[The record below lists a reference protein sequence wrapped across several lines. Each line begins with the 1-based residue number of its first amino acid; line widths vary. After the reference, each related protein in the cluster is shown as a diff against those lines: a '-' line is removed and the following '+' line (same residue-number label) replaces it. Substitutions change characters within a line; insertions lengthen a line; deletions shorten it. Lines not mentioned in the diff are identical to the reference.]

1 MKLND
6 LYIYYHDGI
15 IVGYEKNGNDAV
27 LEFVDDYPESNIY
40 KFTFK
45 NVSINE
51 DVEERIAFDL
61 IDAVNY
67 IDTGVIGIYY
77 VEDGRTDDN
86 KYYFRVYL
94 TGIPKE
100 LFNYDNLGKKEINY
114 QGEIFY
120 GEKYYVDENPVMSFI
135 YDDIIV
141 EEIDR
146 NSIIKYEEYDR
157 YNDEYKDSLS
167 KFNSVLDKDVIE
179 FFKDS
184 YALIYRKYDKD
195 NNNLILYFENGIYL
209 KLIDFDI
216 ELLDNDVSKEFV
228 VKRKLGFIRNS
239 GLIRIVDKIDNLFR
253 LSFIISEKREV
264 FITCSDLEVGNYD
277 YEDLVNKVFKY

>member
-1 MKLND
+1 MKLDD
-6 LYIYYHDGI
+6 LYIYYHDGYI
-15 IVGYEKNGNDAV
+15 LNYEKNGNDAV

-146 NSIIKYEEYDR
+146 NSIIKYEEYNR
-157 YNDEYKDSLS
+157 YNDGYKNYLS
-167 KFNSVLDKDVIE
+167 KFNSILDKDVIE

-277 YEDLVNKVFKY
+277 YEDLVNRVFKY

>member
-45 NVSINE
+45 NVRINE

-120 GEKYYVDENPVMSFI
+120 GEKYYIDEDPVMSFI
-135 YDDIIV
+135 YDDIII

-146 NSIIKYEEYDR
+146 NSIIKYEEYNR
-157 YNDEYKDSLS
+157 YNDEYKNYLS
-167 KFNSVLDKDVIE
+167 KFNSILDKDVIE

-239 GLIRIVDKIDNLFR
+239 RMIRIVDKMDNLFR